1 MLHFKGP
8 TNGPLNKLVPYAY
21 TTDIKDNH
29 VKKASSGQAYWNNV
43 VQALEKDMMTKAYTK
58 KGALKK
64 LDDPDPLV
72 YVKKSLSPSF
82 RWEGADLVI
91 EKRGDDA
98 TNGDQVNT
106 TIYSYFDL
114 AYEVALQWGFIEAVS
129 ETQVKAGPNLRMGLF
144 QEAITWT
151 TPQRQVDLRLKGVDT
166 LMGQA
171 FRAQKNLDMPRGQ
184 HVAASGST
192 LYDTL
197 WYYTMG
203 NQKWIRL
210 SGGVEW
216 RLTNLNATYDAIH
229 LHAGKAVMV
238 YTNLQQSTIVGSS
251 KAQLLRQLVVRRGG
265 ETGHTYSEPKH
276 LEWIPVSTHQ
286 TDIAEVQLADVD
298 GNLLTL
304 PKGKSLLTVAIK
316 QMV

>member
-1 MLHFKGP
+1 
-8 TNGPLNKLVPYAY
+8 
-21 TTDIKDNH
+21 
-29 VKKASSGQAYWNNV
+29 
-43 VQALEKDMMTKAYTK
+43 
-58 KGALKK
+58 
-64 LDDPDPLV
+64 
-72 YVKKSLSPSF
+72 
-82 RWEGADLVI
+82 
-91 EKRGDDA
+91 
-98 TNGDQVNT
+98 
-106 TIYSYFDL
+106 
-114 AYEVALQWGFIEAVS
+114 
-129 ETQVKAGPNLRMGLF
+129 
-144 QEAITWT
+144 
-151 TPQRQVDLRLKGVDT
+151 
-166 LMGQA
+166 
-171 FRAQKNLDMPRGQ
+171 
-184 HVAASGST
+184 
-192 LYDTL
+192 
-197 WYYTMG
+197 MG